1 MPNCFYF
8 VLWPGLVGKSV
19 QLMKNDHFLNIFISF
34 GRFPQVFGQVNECL
48 ILELHVMIRVLHV
61 VVCPFTSILF
71 ENRDW
76 EGGVLKL
83 TRSDYFFVFLAVWV
97 LSPSFWTG

>member
-1 MPNCFYF
+1 MFK
-8 VLWPGLVGKSV
+8 LV
-19 QLMKNDHFLNIFISF
+19 KNDHFLNIFISF

-48 ILELHVMIRVLHV
+48 ILESQEMIRVLHV
-61 VVCPFTSILF
+61 FVCPITSILF

-83 TRSDYFFVFLAVWV
+83 MRSDYFFVFLAVWV

>member
-76 EGGVLKL
+76 EGGVLKFM
-83 TRSDYFFVFLAVWV
+83 RSDYFFVFLAVWV
-97 LSPSFWTG
+97 FSPSF